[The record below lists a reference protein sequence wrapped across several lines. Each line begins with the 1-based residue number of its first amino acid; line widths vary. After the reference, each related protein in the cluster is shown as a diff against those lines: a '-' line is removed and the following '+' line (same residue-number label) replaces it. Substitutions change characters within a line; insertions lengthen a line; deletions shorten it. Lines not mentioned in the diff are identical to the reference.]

1 MPYVSVNTKKRVLIM
16 LAVCIL
22 AVAVLFSRLVYIQ
35 IIKSEY
41 YSQKAYTQ
49 QTRSKSVEA
58 KRGTIYDTTGERI
71 LAQSISTNIVTAVPN
86 SVNKD
91 KKDEIAQNLA
101 KILDLDKDEKNYEFS
116 NITDKDEILNKLNK
130 RVSSVTIATKVDQ
143 EKSKA
148 LLEYIN
154 KNEITGVSVDE
165 DMLRVYPYGTLL
177 SHVLGFVG
185 TDNQGL
191 AGIEAYYDSNLSGNP
206 GKIVASFDGGGRET
220 PFTQEQYIA
229 AEDGKDI
236 VLTIDATIQSIVE
249 KYLSKAVEENIAEY
263 GSIIIMRPSTGEVLA
278 MANYP
283 TFDPND
289 PFTPNTQELKDS
301 WENMSTSERS
311 NALNQMWRNKA
322 ISDTQEPGSTFKL
335 ITSVAALEENIVNI
349 DDKTFYC
356 SGYVKVGTWDIKCW
370 RYYRPHGQ
378 ESLRQGIMNSCNPVF
393 MQVSQRM
400 GIAAFMK
407 YIRAFNLDSKTGIDL
422 PGEATGIMHD
432 ENAMTEVDLA
442 TSSFG
447 QTIQI
452 TTIQTAVNYCAVANG
467 GYLVQPYIVREIKS
481 GSGNYD
487 EQIESKVLKQIMSET
502 TASEVMSALVDT
514 VNFGTAKSAKIS
526 DYQIAGKTATGEN
539 GRGDNTKYLAGFV
552 GIAPANNPEV
562 VVVMNL
568 FDPKGPSGH
577 GGATLCGPVVGSII
591 DEVLKYLDV
600 QTDYVVSDTENNEV
614 IIPNI
619 TGKTYSEARQI
630 AEESGFSL
638 NTSSEFSDD
647 TIITKQ
653 VPKSGASLE
662 PGAIIMAYKDGD
674 EAQKAEVP
682 DVRNMTSNEATSYFR
697 NAGLNVR
704 VEGTGYVL
712 TQDVTP
718 YEQIEKGSIVTIKC
732 VDDLSELP

>member
-101 KILDLDKDEKNYEFS
+101 QILEL
-116 NITDKDEILNKLNK
+116 DKDEILNKLNK

-154 KNEITGVSVDE
+154 ENEITGVSVDE

-191 AGIEAYYDSNLSGNP
+191 AGIEAYYESDLSGNP

-370 RYYRPHGQ
+370 RYYNPHGS
-378 ESLRQGIMNSCNPVF
+378 ESLREGIMNSCNPVF

-452 TTIQTAVNYCAVANG
+452 TTLQTAVNYCAVANG

-662 PGAIIMAYKDGD
+662 TGAIIMAYKDGD

>member
-16 LAVCIL
+16 LALCIL

-91 KKDEIAQNLA
+91 KKEEIAQNLA
-101 KILDLDKDEKNYEFS
+101 KILEL
-116 NITDKDEILNKLNK
+116 DKDEILNKLNK

-154 KNEITGVSVDE
+154 ENEITGISVDE

-370 RYYRPHGQ
+370 RYYNPHGS
-378 ESLRQGIMNSCNPVF
+378 ESLREGIMNSCNPVF

-630 AEESGFSL
+630 VEESGFSL

>member
-1 MPYVSVNTKKRVLIM
+1 MPYVSISSKKRVLFM
-16 LAVCIL
+16 LAVCSI
-22 AVAVLFSRLVYIQ
+22 VVIVLFFRLFYIQ
-35 IIKSEY
+35 VVKAEY
-41 YSQKAYTQ
+41 YSQKAYSQ
-49 QTRSKSVEA
+49 QTRSKNVEA
-58 KRGTIYDTTGERI
+58 KRGTIYDTTGEKI

-91 KKDEIAQNLA
+91 KKEEIAQNLA
-101 KILDLDKDEKNYEFS
+101 QILEE
-116 NITDKDEILNKLNK
+116 DKDEILEKLNQK
-130 RVSSVTIATKVDQ
+130 VSSVTIATKVDQ
-143 EKSKA
+143 EKA
-148 LLEYIN
+148 EQILTYIN
-154 KNEITGVSVDE
+154 DNDITGLSVDE

-191 AGIEAYYDSNLSGNP
+191 AGVEAYYDEELAGNP

-220 PFTQEQYIA
+220 PFTQEQYVA

-263 GSIIIMRPSTGEVLA
+263 GSIVIMRPSTGEVLA

-283 TFDPND
+283 TFDPNS
-289 PFTPNTQELKDS
+289 PFTPNTQELKDA
-301 WENMSTSERS
+301 WDTMSSTEKSE
-311 NALNQMWRNKA
+311 ALNQMWRNKA

-335 ITSVAALEENIVNI
+335 ITATAALEENIVNI
-349 DDKTFYC
+349 DDKVFYC
-356 SGYVKVGTWDIKCW
+356 AGYVTVGTWDIKCW
-370 RYYRPHGQ
+370 RYYNPHGE
-378 ESLRQGIMNSCNPVF
+378 ESLREGIMNSCNPVF
-393 MQVSQRM
+393 MQVSQKM
-400 GIAAFMK
+400 GISAFMK
-407 YIRAFNLDSKTGIDL
+407 YIKAFNLASKTGIDL

-432 ENAMTEVDLA
+432 ENTMTDVDLA
-442 TSSFG
+442 TTSFG

-452 TTIQTAVNYCAVANG
+452 TTLQTAVNYCAVANG

-502 TASEVMSALVDT
+502 TASEIMSALVDT

-552 GIAPANNPEV
+552 GIGPASNPEV

-568 FDPKGPSGH
+568 YNPTGPSGH

-600 QTDYVVSDTENNEV
+600 QTDYTVSDTENNEIV
-614 IIPNI
+614 VPDI
-619 TGKTYSEARQI
+619 TGKTYAEAKQTI
-630 AEESGFSL
+630 EDSGFVI
-638 NTSSEFSDD
+638 NTSSEFTDD

-662 PGAIIMAYKDGD
+662 AGSSIMTYKDGD
-674 EAQKAEVP
+674 EAQVTEVP
-682 DVRNMTSNEATSYFR
+682 DVRNLSTTEAINAFR
-697 NAGLNVR
+697 GAGLNVR
-704 VEGTGYVL
+704 VEGSGYVL

>member
-101 KILDLDKDEKNYEFS
+101 QILEL
-116 NITDKDEILNKLNK
+116 DKDEILNKLNK

-154 KNEITGVSVDE
+154 ENEITGVSVDE

-191 AGIEAYYDSNLSGNP
+191 AGIEAYYESDLSGNP

-370 RYYRPHGQ
+370 RYYNPHGS
-378 ESLRQGIMNSCNPVF
+378 ESLREGIMNSCNPVF

-400 GIAAFMK
+400 GIAAFIK

-452 TTIQTAVNYCAVANG
+452 TTLQTAVNYCAVANG

>member
-1 MPYVSVNTKKRVLIM
+1 MPYVSISSKKRVLFM
-16 LAVCIL
+16 LAVCSI
-22 AVAVLFSRLVYIQ
+22 VVIVLFFRLFYIQ
-35 IIKSEY
+35 VVKAEY
-41 YSQKAYTQ
+41 YSQKAYSQ
-49 QTRSKSVEA
+49 QTRSKNVEA
-58 KRGTIYDTTGERI
+58 KRGTIYDTTGEKI

-91 KKDEIAQNLA
+91 KKEDIAQNLA
-101 KILDLDKDEKNYEFS
+101 QILEE
-116 NITDKDEILNKLNK
+116 DKDEILEKLNQK
-130 RVSSVTIATKVDQ
+130 VSSVTIATKVDQ
-143 EKSKA
+143 EKA
-148 LLEYIN
+148 EQILTYIN
-154 KNEITGVSVDE
+154 DNDITGLSVDE

-191 AGIEAYYDSNLSGNP
+191 AGVEAYYDEELAGNP

-220 PFTQEQYIA
+220 PFTQEQYVA

-263 GSIIIMRPSTGEVLA
+263 GSIVIMRPSTGEVLA

-283 TFDPND
+283 TFDSNS
-289 PFTPNTQELKDS
+289 PFTPNTQELKDA
-301 WENMSTSERS
+301 WDTMSSTEKSE
-311 NALNQMWRNKA
+311 ALNQMWRNKA

-335 ITSVAALEENIVNI
+335 ITATAALEENIVNI
-349 DDKTFYC
+349 DDKVFYC
-356 SGYVKVGTWDIKCW
+356 AGYVTVGTWDIKCW
-370 RYYRPHGQ
+370 RYYNPHGE
-378 ESLRQGIMNSCNPVF
+378 ESLREGIMNSCNPVF
-393 MQVSQRM
+393 MQVSQKM
-400 GIAAFMK
+400 GISAFMK
-407 YIRAFNLDSKTGIDL
+407 YIKAFNLASKTGIDL

-432 ENAMTEVDLA
+432 ENTMTDVDLA
-442 TSSFG
+442 TTSFG

-452 TTIQTAVNYCAVANG
+452 TTLQTAVNYCAVANG

-502 TASEVMSALVDT
+502 TASEIMSALVDT

-552 GIAPANNPEV
+552 GIGPASNPEV

-568 FDPKGPSGH
+568 YNPTGPSGH

-600 QTDYVVSDTENNEV
+600 QTDYTVSDTENNEIV
-614 IIPNI
+614 VPDI
-619 TGKTYSEARQI
+619 TGKTYAEAKQTI
-630 AEESGFSL
+630 EDSGFVI
-638 NTSSEFSDD
+638 NTSSEFTDD

-662 PGAIIMAYKDGD
+662 AGSSIMTYKDGD
-674 EAQKAEVP
+674 EAQVTEVP
-682 DVRNMTSNEATSYFR
+682 DVRNLSATEAINAFR
-697 NAGLNVR
+697 GAGLNVR
-704 VEGTGYVL
+704 VEGSGYVL

>member
-1 MPYVSVNTKKRVLIM
+1 MPYVSINTKKRVLVM
-16 LAVCIL
+16 LILCI
-22 AVAVLFSRLVYIQ
+22 VGMVVLFGRLVYIQ
-35 IIKSEY
+35 IVKSEY

-58 KRGTIYDTTGERI
+58 KRGTIYDTTGEKI
-71 LAQSISTNIVTAVPN
+71 LAQSISTNIVTAVPS

-91 KKDEIAQNLA
+91 KKEEIAQNLA
-101 KILDLDKDEKNYEFS
+101 DILQS
-116 NITDKDEILNKLNK
+116 DKDEILKKLNK
-130 RVSSVTIATKVDQ
+130 KTSSVTIATKVDQ

-148 LLEYIN
+148 ILEYIN
-154 KNEITGVSVDE
+154 NNDITGISVDE

-191 AGIEAYYDSNLSGNP
+191 AGVEAYYDSELSGNP

-229 AEDGKDI
+229 AENGKDI

-249 KYLSKAVEENIAEY
+249 KYLSKAVEENITEY
-263 GSIIIMRPSTGEVLA
+263 GSIVIMRPSTGEVLA

-289 PFTPNTQELKDS
+289 PFTPNTQELKDK
-301 WENMSTSERS
+301 WDDMTVTQRSEE
-311 NALNQMWRNKA
+311 LNKMWRNKA

-335 ITSVAALEENIVNI
+335 ITSVAALEENVVNI

-356 SGYVKVGTWDIKCW
+356 AGYVKVGTWDIKCW
-370 RYYRPHGQ
+370 RYYNPHGS
-378 ESLRQGIMNSCNPVF
+378 ESLREGIMNSCNPVF

-432 ENAMTEVDLA
+432 EKSMSDVDLA

-452 TTIQTAVNYCAVANG
+452 TSIQTAVNYCAVANG

-502 TASEVMSALVDT
+502 TASEIMSALVDT
-514 VNFGTAKSAKIS
+514 VNYGTAKSAKIS

-552 GIAPANNPEV
+552 GIGPASNPEI

-568 FDPKGPSGH
+568 YDPKGPSGH

-600 QTDYVVSDTENNEV
+600 QTDYTVSETENNEV
-614 IIPNI
+614 VIPNI
-619 TGKTYSEARQI
+619 TGKTYAEAKQI
-630 AEESGFSL
+630 AKDSGFTL
-638 NTSSEFSDD
+638 NLSSEFSDD
-647 TIITKQ
+647 TIISKQ
-653 VPKSGASLE
+653 VPKSGASLVA
-662 PGAIIMAYKDGD
+662 GSSIMVYKDGD
-674 EAQKAEVP
+674 EVQKAEIP
-682 DVRNMTSNEATSYFR
+682 DVRNRTAAEATNYFR
-697 NAGLNVR
+697 GVGLNVR

>member
-1 MPYVSVNTKKRVLIM
+1 MPYVSINTKKRVLVM
-16 LAVCIL
+16 LILCI
-22 AVAVLFSRLVYIQ
+22 VGMVVLFGRLVYIQ
-35 IIKSEY
+35 IVKSEY

-58 KRGTIYDTTGERI
+58 KRGTIYDTTGEKI
-71 LAQSISTNIVTAVPN
+71 LAQSISTNIVTAVPS

-91 KKDEIAQNLA
+91 KKEEIAQNLA
-101 KILDLDKDEKNYEFS
+101 DILQS
-116 NITDKDEILNKLNK
+116 DKDEILKKLNK
-130 RVSSVTIATKVDQ
+130 KTSSVTIATKVDQ

-148 LLEYIN
+148 ILEYIN
-154 KNEITGVSVDE
+154 NNDITGISVDE

-191 AGIEAYYDSNLSGNP
+191 AGVEAYYDSELSGNP

-229 AEDGKDI
+229 AENGKDI
-236 VLTIDATIQSIVE
+236 ILTIDATIQSIVE

-263 GSIIIMRPSTGEVLA
+263 GSIVIMRPSTGEVLA

-289 PFTPNTQELKDS
+289 PFTPNTQELKDK
-301 WENMSTSERS
+301 WDDMTVTQRSEE
-311 NALNQMWRNKA
+311 LNKMWRNKA

-335 ITSVAALEENIVNI
+335 ITSVAALEENVVNI

-356 SGYVKVGTWDIKCW
+356 AGYVKVGTWDIKCW
-370 RYYRPHGQ
+370 RYYNPHGS
-378 ESLRQGIMNSCNPVF
+378 ESLREGIMNSCNPVF

-432 ENAMTEVDLA
+432 EKSMSDVDLA

-452 TTIQTAVNYCAVANG
+452 TSIQTAVNYCTVANG

-502 TASEVMSALVDT
+502 TASEIMSALVDT
-514 VNFGTAKSAKIS
+514 VNYGTAKSAKIS

-552 GIAPANNPEV
+552 GIGPASNPEI

-568 FDPKGPSGH
+568 YDPKGPSGH

-600 QTDYVVSDTENNEV
+600 QTDYTVSETENNEV
-614 IIPNI
+614 VIPNI
-619 TGKTYSEARQI
+619 TGKTYAEAKQI
-630 AEESGFSL
+630 AKDSGFTL
-638 NTSSEFSDD
+638 NLSSEFSDD
-647 TIITKQ
+647 TIISKQ
-653 VPKSGASLE
+653 VPKSGASLVA
-662 PGAIIMAYKDGD
+662 GSSIMVYKDGD
-674 EAQKAEVP
+674 EVQKAEIP
-682 DVRNMTSNEATSYFR
+682 DVRNRTAAEATNYFR
-697 NAGLNVR
+697 GVGLNVR

>member
-16 LAVCIL
+16 LALCIL

-91 KKDEIAQNLA
+91 KKEEIAQNLS
-101 KILDLDKDEKNYEFS
+101 KILEL
-116 NITDKDEILNKLNK
+116 DKDEILNKLNK

-154 KNEITGVSVDE
+154 ENEITGISVDE

-370 RYYRPHGQ
+370 RYYNPHGS
-378 ESLRQGIMNSCNPVF
+378 ESLREGIMNSCNPVF

-407 YIRAFNLDSKTGIDL
+407 YIRAFNLDLKTGIDL

>member
-1 MPYVSVNTKKRVLIM
+1 MPYVSINTKKRVLVM
-16 LAVCIL
+16 LILCI
-22 AVAVLFSRLVYIQ
+22 VGMVVLFGRLVYIQ
-35 IIKSEY
+35 IVKSEY

-58 KRGTIYDTTGERI
+58 KRGTIYDTTGEKI
-71 LAQSISTNIVTAVPN
+71 LAQSISTNIVTAVPS

-91 KKDEIAQNLA
+91 KKEEIAQNLA
-101 KILDLDKDEKNYEFS
+101 DILQS
-116 NITDKDEILNKLNK
+116 DKDEILKKLNK
-130 RVSSVTIATKVDQ
+130 KTSSVTIATKVDQ

-148 LLEYIN
+148 ILEYIN
-154 KNEITGVSVDE
+154 NNDITGISVDE

-191 AGIEAYYDSNLSGNP
+191 AGVEAYYDSELSGNP

-229 AEDGKDI
+229 AENGKDI

-263 GSIIIMRPSTGEVLA
+263 GSIVIMRPSTGEVLA

-289 PFTPNTQELKDS
+289 PFTPNTQELKDK
-301 WENMSTSERS
+301 WDDMTVTQRSEE
-311 NALNQMWRNKA
+311 LNKMWRNKA

-335 ITSVAALEENIVNI
+335 ITSVAALEENVVNI

-356 SGYVKVGTWDIKCW
+356 AGYVKVGTWDIKCW
-370 RYYRPHGQ
+370 RYYNPHGS
-378 ESLRQGIMNSCNPVF
+378 ESLREGIMNSCNPVF

-432 ENAMTEVDLA
+432 EKSMSDVDLA

-452 TTIQTAVNYCAVANG
+452 TSIQTAVNYCAVANG

-502 TASEVMSALVDT
+502 TASEIMSALVDT
-514 VNFGTAKSAKIS
+514 VNYGTAKSAKIS

-552 GIAPANNPEV
+552 GIGPASNPEI

-568 FDPKGPSGH
+568 YDPKGPSGH

-600 QTDYVVSDTENNEV
+600 QTDYTVSETENNEV
-614 IIPNI
+614 VIPNI
-619 TGKTYSEARQI
+619 TGKTYAEAKQI
-630 AEESGFSL
+630 AKDSGFTL
-638 NTSSEFSDD
+638 NLSSEFSDD
-647 TIITKQ
+647 TIISKQ
-653 VPKSGASLE
+653 VPKSGASLVA
-662 PGAIIMAYKDGD
+662 GSSIMVYKDGD
-674 EAQKAEVP
+674 EVQKAEIP
-682 DVRNMTSNEATSYFR
+682 DVRNRTAAEATNYFR
-697 NAGLNVR
+697 GVGLNVR

>member
-1 MPYVSVNTKKRVLIM
+1 MPYVSINTKKRVLVM
-16 LAVCIL
+16 LILCI
-22 AVAVLFSRLVYIQ
+22 VGMVVLFGRLVYIQ
-35 IIKSEY
+35 IVKSEY

-58 KRGTIYDTTGERI
+58 KRGTIYDTTGEKI
-71 LAQSISTNIVTAVPN
+71 LAQSISTNIVTAVPS

-91 KKDEIAQNLA
+91 KKEEIAQNLA
-101 KILDLDKDEKNYEFS
+101 DILQS
-116 NITDKDEILNKLNK
+116 DKDEILKKLNK
-130 RVSSVTIATKVDQ
+130 KTSSVTIATKVDQ

-148 LLEYIN
+148 ILEYIN
-154 KNEITGVSVDE
+154 NNDITGISVDE

-191 AGIEAYYDSNLSGNP
+191 AGVEAYYDSELSGNP

-229 AEDGKDI
+229 AENGKDI

-263 GSIIIMRPSTGEVLA
+263 GSIVIMRPSTGEVLA

-289 PFTPNTQELKDS
+289 PFTPNTQELKDK
-301 WENMSTSERS
+301 WDDMTVTQRSEE
-311 NALNQMWRNKA
+311 LNKMWRNKA

-335 ITSVAALEENIVNI
+335 ITSVAALEENVVNI

-356 SGYVKVGTWDIKCW
+356 AGYVKVGTWDIKCW
-370 RYYRPHGQ
+370 RYYNPHGS
-378 ESLRQGIMNSCNPVF
+378 ESLREGIMNSCNPVF

-432 ENAMTEVDLA
+432 EKSMSDVDLA

-452 TTIQTAVNYCAVANG
+452 TSIQTAVNYCAVANG

-502 TASEVMSALVDT
+502 TASEIMSALVDT
-514 VNFGTAKSAKIS
+514 VNYGTAKSAKIS

-552 GIAPANNPEV
+552 GIGPASNPEI

-568 FDPKGPSGH
+568 YDPKGPSGH

-600 QTDYVVSDTENNEV
+600 QTDYTVSETENNEV
-614 IIPNI
+614 VIPNI
-619 TGKTYSEARQI
+619 TGKTYAEAKQI
-630 AEESGFSL
+630 AKDSGFTL
-638 NTSSEFSDD
+638 NLSSEFSDD
-647 TIITKQ
+647 TIISKQ
-653 VPKSGASLE
+653 VPKSGASLVA
-662 PGAIIMAYKDGD
+662 GSSIMIYKDGD
-674 EAQKAEVP
+674 EVQKAEIP
-682 DVRNMTSNEATSYFR
+682 DVRNRTAAEATNYFR
-697 NAGLNVR
+697 GVGLNVR

>member
-1 MPYVSVNTKKRVLIM
+1 MPYVSINTKKRVLVM
-16 LAVCIL
+16 LILCI
-22 AVAVLFSRLVYIQ
+22 VGMVVLFGRLVYIQ
-35 IIKSEY
+35 IVKSEY

-58 KRGTIYDTTGERI
+58 KRGTIYDTTGEKI
-71 LAQSISTNIVTAVPN
+71 LAQSISTNIVTAVPS

-91 KKDEIAQNLA
+91 KKEEIAQNLA
-101 KILDLDKDEKNYEFS
+101 DILQS
-116 NITDKDEILNKLNK
+116 DKDEILKKLNK
-130 RVSSVTIATKVDQ
+130 KTSSVTIATKVDQ

-148 LLEYIN
+148 ILEYIN
-154 KNEITGVSVDE
+154 NNDITGISVDE

-191 AGIEAYYDSNLSGNP
+191 AGVEAYYDSELSGNP

-229 AEDGKDI
+229 AENGKDI
-236 VLTIDATIQSIVE
+236 ILTIDATIQSIVE

-263 GSIIIMRPSTGEVLA
+263 GSIVIMRPSTGEVLA

-289 PFTPNTQELKDS
+289 PFTPNTQELKDK
-301 WENMSTSERS
+301 WDDMTVTQRSEE
-311 NALNQMWRNKA
+311 LNKMWRNKA

-335 ITSVAALEENIVNI
+335 ITSVAALEENVVNI

-356 SGYVKVGTWDIKCW
+356 AGYVKVGTWDIKCW
-370 RYYRPHGQ
+370 RYYNPHGS
-378 ESLRQGIMNSCNPVF
+378 ESLREGIMNSCNPVF

-432 ENAMTEVDLA
+432 EKSMSDVDLA

-452 TTIQTAVNYCAVANG
+452 TSIQTAVNYCAVANG

-502 TASEVMSALVDT
+502 TASEIMSALVDT
-514 VNFGTAKSAKIS
+514 VNYGTAKSAKIS

-552 GIAPANNPEV
+552 GIGPESNPEI

-568 FDPKGPSGH
+568 YDPKGPSGH

-600 QTDYVVSDTENNEV
+600 QTDYTVSETENNEV
-614 IIPNI
+614 VIPNI
-619 TGKTYSEARQI
+619 TGKTYAEAKQI
-630 AEESGFSL
+630 AKDSGFTL
-638 NTSSEFSDD
+638 NLSSEFSDD
-647 TIITKQ
+647 TIISKQ
-653 VPKSGASLE
+653 VPKSGASLVA
-662 PGAIIMAYKDGD
+662 GSSIMVYKDGD
-674 EAQKAEVP
+674 EVQKAEIP
-682 DVRNMTSNEATSYFR
+682 DVRNRTAAEATNYFR
-697 NAGLNVR
+697 GVGLNVR

>member
-1 MPYVSVNTKKRVLIM
+1 MPYVSINTKKRVLVM
-16 LAVCIL
+16 LILCI
-22 AVAVLFSRLVYIQ
+22 VGMVVLFGRLVYIQ
-35 IIKSEY
+35 IVKSEY

-58 KRGTIYDTTGERI
+58 KRGTIYDTTGEKI
-71 LAQSISTNIVTAVPN
+71 LAQSISTNIVTAVPS

-91 KKDEIAQNLA
+91 KKEEIAQNLA
-101 KILDLDKDEKNYEFS
+101 DILQS
-116 NITDKDEILNKLNK
+116 DKDEILKKLNK
-130 RVSSVTIATKVDQ
+130 KTSSVTIATKVDQ

-148 LLEYIN
+148 ILEYIN
-154 KNEITGVSVDE
+154 NNDITGISVDE

-191 AGIEAYYDSNLSGNP
+191 AGVEAYYDSELSGNP

-229 AEDGKDI
+229 AENGKDI

-249 KYLSKAVEENIAEY
+249 KYLSKAVEENIEEY
-263 GSIIIMRPSTGEVLA
+263 GSIVIMKPSTGEVLA

-289 PFTPNTQELKDS
+289 PFTPNTQELKDK
-301 WENMSTSERS
+301 WDDMTVTQRSEE
-311 NALNQMWRNKA
+311 LNKMWRNKA

-335 ITSVAALEENIVNI
+335 ITSVAALEENVVNI

-356 SGYVKVGTWDIKCW
+356 AGYVKVGTWDIKCW
-370 RYYRPHGQ
+370 RYYNPHGS
-378 ESLRQGIMNSCNPVF
+378 ESLREGIMNSCNPVF

-432 ENAMTEVDLA
+432 EKSMSDVDLA

-452 TTIQTAVNYCAVANG
+452 TSIQTAVNYCAVANG

-502 TASEVMSALVDT
+502 TASEIMSALVDT
-514 VNFGTAKSAKIS
+514 VNYGTAKSAKIS

-552 GIAPANNPEV
+552 GIGPASNPEI

-568 FDPKGPSGH
+568 YDPKGPSGH

-600 QTDYVVSDTENNEV
+600 QTDYTVSETENNEV
-614 IIPNI
+614 VIPNI
-619 TGKTYSEARQI
+619 TGKTYAEAKQI
-630 AEESGFSL
+630 AKDSGFTL
-638 NTSSEFSDD
+638 NLSSEFSDD
-647 TIITKQ
+647 TIISKQ
-653 VPKSGASLE
+653 VPKSGASLVA
-662 PGAIIMAYKDGD
+662 GSSIMVYKDGD
-674 EAQKAEVP
+674 EVQKAEIP
-682 DVRNMTSNEATSYFR
+682 DVRNRTAAEATNYFR
-697 NAGLNVR
+697 GVGLNVR

>member
-16 LAVCIL
+16 LALCIL

-58 KRGTIYDTTGERI
+58 KRGPIYDTTGERI

-91 KKDEIAQNLA
+91 KKEEIAQNLS
-101 KILDLDKDEKNYEFS
+101 KILES
-116 NITDKDEILNKLNK
+116 DKDEILNKLNK

-154 KNEITGVSVDE
+154 ENEITGISVDE

-370 RYYRPHGQ
+370 RYYNPHGS
-378 ESLRQGIMNSCNPVF
+378 ESLREGIMNSCNPVF

-407 YIRAFNLDSKTGIDL
+407 YIRALNLDSKTGIDL

-619 TGKTYSEARQI
+619 TGKKYSEARQI

>member
-1 MPYVSVNTKKRVLIM
+1 MPYVSINTKKRVLVM
-16 LAVCIL
+16 LVLCI
-22 AVAVLFSRLVYIQ
+22 VGMVVLFGRLVYIQ
-35 IIKSEY
+35 IVKSEY

-49 QTRSKSVEA
+49 QTRSKNVEA
-58 KRGTIYDTTGERI
+58 KRGTIYDTTGEKI

-91 KKDEIAQNLA
+91 KKEEIAQNLA
-101 KILDLDKDEKNYEFS
+101 DILQS
-116 NITDKDEILNKLNK
+116 DKDEILKKLNK
-130 RVSSVTIATKVDQ
+130 KTSSVTIATKVDQ

-148 LLEYIN
+148 ILEYIN
-154 KNEITGVSVDE
+154 NNDITGISVDE

-191 AGIEAYYDSNLSGNP
+191 AGVEAYYDSELSGNP

-263 GSIIIMRPSTGEVLA
+263 GSIVIMRPSTGEVLA

-289 PFTPNTQELKDS
+289 PFTPNTQELKDK
-301 WENMSTSERS
+301 WDDMTVTQRSEE
-311 NALNQMWRNKA
+311 LNKMWRNKA

-335 ITSVAALEENIVNI
+335 ITSVAALEENVVNI

-356 SGYVKVGTWDIKCW
+356 AGYVKVGTWDIKCW
-370 RYYRPHGQ
+370 RYYNPHGS
-378 ESLRQGIMNSCNPVF
+378 ESLREGIMNSCNPVF

-432 ENAMTEVDLA
+432 EKSMSDVDLA

-452 TTIQTAVNYCAVANG
+452 TSIQTAVNYCAVANG

-481 GSGNYD
+481 GAGNYD

-502 TASEVMSALVDT
+502 TASEIMSALVDT
-514 VNFGTAKSAKIS
+514 VNYGTAKSAKIS

-552 GIAPANNPEV
+552 GIGPASNPEI

-568 FDPKGPSGH
+568 YDPKGPSGH

-600 QTDYVVSDTENNEV
+600 QTDYTVSETENNEV
-614 IIPNI
+614 VIPNI
-619 TGKTYSEARQI
+619 TGKTYAEAKQI
-630 AEESGFSL
+630 AKDSGFTL
-638 NTSSEFSDD
+638 NLSSEFSDD
-647 TIITKQ
+647 TIISKQ
-653 VPKSGASLE
+653 VPKSGASLVA
-662 PGAIIMAYKDGD
+662 GSSIMVYKDGD
-674 EAQKAEVP
+674 EVQKAEVP
-682 DVRNMTSNEATSYFR
+682 DVRNRTAAEATSYFR
-697 NAGLNVR
+697 GVGLNVR

>member
-1 MPYVSVNTKKRVLIM
+1 MPYVSINTKKRVLVM
-16 LAVCIL
+16 LILCI
-22 AVAVLFSRLVYIQ
+22 VGMVVLFGRLVYIQ
-35 IIKSEY
+35 IVKSEY

-58 KRGTIYDTTGERI
+58 KRGTIYDTTGEKI
-71 LAQSISTNIVTAVPN
+71 LAQSISTNIVTAVPS

-91 KKDEIAQNLA
+91 KKEEIAQNLA
-101 KILDLDKDEKNYEFS
+101 DILQS
-116 NITDKDEILNKLNK
+116 DKDEILKKLNK
-130 RVSSVTIATKVDQ
+130 KTSSVTIATKVDQ

-148 LLEYIN
+148 ILEYIN
-154 KNEITGVSVDE
+154 NNDITGISVDE

-191 AGIEAYYDSNLSGNP
+191 AGVEAYYDSELSGNP

-229 AEDGKDI
+229 AENGKDI
-236 VLTIDATIQSIVE
+236 ILTIDATIQSIVE

-263 GSIIIMRPSTGEVLA
+263 GSIVIMKPSTGEVLA

-289 PFTPNTQELKDS
+289 PFTPNTQELKDK
-301 WENMSTSERS
+301 WDDMTVTQRSEE
-311 NALNQMWRNKA
+311 LNKMWRNKA

-335 ITSVAALEENIVNI
+335 ITSVAALEENVVNI

-356 SGYVKVGTWDIKCW
+356 AGYVKVGTWDIKCW
-370 RYYRPHGQ
+370 RYYNPHGS
-378 ESLRQGIMNSCNPVF
+378 ESLREGIMNSCNPVF

-432 ENAMTEVDLA
+432 EKSMSDVDLA

-452 TTIQTAVNYCAVANG
+452 TSIQTAVNYCAVANG

-502 TASEVMSALVDT
+502 TASEIMSALVDT
-514 VNFGTAKSAKIS
+514 VNYGTAKSAKIS

-552 GIAPANNPEV
+552 GIGPESNPEI

-568 FDPKGPSGH
+568 YDPKGPSGH

-600 QTDYVVSDTENNEV
+600 QTDYTVSETENNEV
-614 IIPNI
+614 VIPNI
-619 TGKTYSEARQI
+619 TGKTYAEAKQI
-630 AEESGFSL
+630 AKDSGFTL
-638 NTSSEFSDD
+638 NLSSEFSDD
-647 TIITKQ
+647 TIISKQ
-653 VPKSGASLE
+653 VPKSGASLVA
-662 PGAIIMAYKDGD
+662 GSSIMVYKDGD
-674 EAQKAEVP
+674 EVQKAEIP
-682 DVRNMTSNEATSYFR
+682 DVRNRTAAEATNYFR
-697 NAGLNVR
+697 GVGLNVR

>member
-16 LAVCIL
+16 LAVCSI
-22 AVAVLFSRLVYIQ
+22 AVIVLLSRLIYIQ

-49 QTRSKSVEA
+49 QTRSKNVEA

-71 LAQSISTNIVTAVPN
+71 LAQSISTNIITAVPN
-86 SVNKD
+86 SVNKE
-91 KKDEIAQNLA
+91 KKEEIAQNLA
-101 KILDLDKDEKNYEFS
+101 QILESDKE
-116 NITDKDEILNKLNK
+116 EILKKLNK
-130 RVSSVTIATKVDQ
+130 KVSSVTIATKVDQ
-143 EKSKA
+143 EKSKVI
-148 LLEYIN
+148 LKYISDN
-154 KNEITGVSVDE
+154 DITGISVDE

-191 AGIEAYYDSNLSGNP
+191 AGIEAYYDSDLSGNP

-229 AEDGKDI
+229 AENGKDV
-236 VLTIDATIQSIVE
+236 VLTIDATVQSIVE
-249 KYLSKAVEENIAEY
+249 KYLSKAVDENIAQY
-263 GSIIIMRPSTGEVLA
+263 GSVIVMRPATGEVLA

-283 TFDPND
+283 TFDPNE
-289 PFTPNTQELKDS
+289 PFTPNTQELKDA
-301 WENMSTSERS
+301 WNDMSAADRS
-311 NALNQMWRNKA
+311 KELNQMWRNKA

-356 SGYVKVGTWDIKCW
+356 SGKVKVGTWDIKCW
-370 RYYRPHGQ
+370 RYYNPHGS
-378 ESLRQGIMNSCNPVF
+378 ESLREGIMNSCNPVF
-393 MQVSQRM
+393 MQVSQKM
-400 GIAAFMK
+400 GIPAFMK
-407 YIRAFNLDSKTGIDL
+407 YIRAFNLDSRTGIDL

-452 TTIQTAVNYCAVANG
+452 TTLQTAVNYCAVANG
-467 GYLVQPYIVREIKS
+467 GYLVQPYVVREIKS
-481 GSGNYD
+481 GAGNYD

-502 TASEVMSALVDT
+502 TASDIMSALVDT
-514 VNFGTAKSAKIS
+514 VNSGTAKSAKIS

-552 GIAPANNPEV
+552 GIGPASNPEI

-568 FDPKGPSGH
+568 YDPKGPSGH

-591 DEVLKYLDV
+591 DEVLKYMDV
-600 QTDYVVSDTENNEV
+600 QTDYTVSETENNEIV
-614 IIPNI
+614 IPNI
-619 TGKTYSEARQI
+619 TGKTYAEAKQI
-630 AEESGFSL
+630 AGESGFAL
-638 NTSSEFSDD
+638 NISSEFSDD

-662 PGAIIMAYKDGD
+662 SGSSIMAYKDGD
-674 EAQKAEVP
+674 EVQKSEVP
-682 DVRNMTSNEATSYFR
+682 DVRNLTSNEAITHFR
-697 NAGLNVR
+697 NVGLNIR

-718 YEQIEKGSIVTIKC
+718 HEQIEKGSIVTIKC

>member
-1 MPYVSVNTKKRVLIM
+1 MPYVSINTKKRVLVM
-16 LAVCIL
+16 LVLCI
-22 AVAVLFSRLVYIQ
+22 VGMVVLFGRLVYIQ
-35 IIKSEY
+35 IVKSEY

-58 KRGTIYDTTGERI
+58 KRGTIYDTTGEKI
-71 LAQSISTNIVTAVPN
+71 LAQSISTNIVTAVPS

-91 KKDEIAQNLA
+91 KKEEIAQNLA
-101 KILDLDKDEKNYEFS
+101 DILQS
-116 NITDKDEILNKLNK
+116 DKDEILKKLNK
-130 RVSSVTIATKVDQ
+130 KTSSVTIATKVDQ

-148 LLEYIN
+148 ILEYIN
-154 KNEITGVSVDE
+154 NNDITGISVDE

-191 AGIEAYYDSNLSGNP
+191 AGVEAYYDSELSGNP

-229 AEDGKDI
+229 SENGKDI

-263 GSIIIMRPSTGEVLA
+263 GSIVIMRPSTGEVLA

-289 PFTPNTQELKDS
+289 PFTPNTQELKDK
-301 WENMSTSERS
+301 WDDMTVTQRSEE
-311 NALNQMWRNKA
+311 LNKMWRNKA

-335 ITSVAALEENIVNI
+335 ITSVAALEENVVNI

-356 SGYVKVGTWDIKCW
+356 AGYVKVGTWDIKCW
-370 RYYRPHGQ
+370 RYYNPHGS
-378 ESLRQGIMNSCNPVF
+378 ESLREGIMNSCNPVF

-432 ENAMTEVDLA
+432 EKSMSDVDLA

-452 TTIQTAVNYCAVANG
+452 TSIQTAVNYCAVANG

-502 TASEVMSALVDT
+502 TASEIMSALVDT
-514 VNFGTAKSAKIS
+514 VNYGTAKSAKIS

-552 GIAPANNPEV
+552 GIGPASNPEI

-568 FDPKGPSGH
+568 YDPKGPSGH

-600 QTDYVVSDTENNEV
+600 QTDYTVSETENNEV
-614 IIPNI
+614 VIPNI
-619 TGKTYSEARQI
+619 TGKTYAEAKQI
-630 AEESGFSL
+630 AKDSGFIL
-638 NTSSEFSDD
+638 NLSSEFSDD
-647 TIITKQ
+647 TIISKQ
-653 VPKSGASLE
+653 VPKSGASLVA
-662 PGAIIMAYKDGD
+662 GSSIMIYKDGD
-674 EAQKAEVP
+674 EVQKAEIP
-682 DVRNMTSNEATSYFR
+682 DVRNRTAAEATNYFR
-697 NAGLNVR
+697 GVGLNVR

>member
-1 MPYVSVNTKKRVLIM
+1 MPYVSINTKKRVLVM
-16 LAVCIL
+16 LILCI
-22 AVAVLFSRLVYIQ
+22 VGMVVLFGRLVYIQ
-35 IIKSEY
+35 IVKSEY

-58 KRGTIYDTTGERI
+58 KRGTIYDTTGEKI
-71 LAQSISTNIVTAVPN
+71 LAQSISTNIVTAVPS

-91 KKDEIAQNLA
+91 KKEEIAQNLA
-101 KILDLDKDEKNYEFS
+101 DILQS
-116 NITDKDEILNKLNK
+116 DKDEILKKLNK
-130 RVSSVTIATKVDQ
+130 KTSSVTIATKVDQ

-148 LLEYIN
+148 ILEYIN
-154 KNEITGVSVDE
+154 NNDITGISVDE

-191 AGIEAYYDSNLSGNP
+191 AGVEAYYDSELSGNP

-229 AEDGKDI
+229 AENGKDI

-263 GSIIIMRPSTGEVLA
+263 GSIVIMKPSTGEVLA

-289 PFTPNTQELKDS
+289 PFTPNTQELKDK
-301 WENMSTSERS
+301 WDDMTVTQRSEE
-311 NALNQMWRNKA
+311 LNKMWRNKA

-335 ITSVAALEENIVNI
+335 ITSVAALEENVVNI

-356 SGYVKVGTWDIKCW
+356 AGYVKVGTWDIKCW
-370 RYYRPHGQ
+370 RYYNPHGS
-378 ESLRQGIMNSCNPVF
+378 ESLREGIMNSCNPVF

-432 ENAMTEVDLA
+432 EKSMSDVDLA

-452 TTIQTAVNYCAVANG
+452 TSIQTAVNYCAVANG

-502 TASEVMSALVDT
+502 TASEIMSALVDT
-514 VNFGTAKSAKIS
+514 VNYGTAKSAKIS

-552 GIAPANNPEV
+552 GIGPASNPEI

-568 FDPKGPSGH
+568 YDPKGPSGH

-600 QTDYVVSDTENNEV
+600 QTDYTVSETENNEV
-614 IIPNI
+614 VIPNI
-619 TGKTYSEARQI
+619 TGKTYAEAKQI
-630 AEESGFSL
+630 AIDSGFTL
-638 NTSSEFSDD
+638 NLSSEFSDD
-647 TIITKQ
+647 TIISKQ
-653 VPKSGASLE
+653 VPKSGASLVA
-662 PGAIIMAYKDGD
+662 GSSIMVYKDGD
-674 EAQKAEVP
+674 EVQKAEIP
-682 DVRNMTSNEATSYFR
+682 DVRNRTAAEATNYFR
-697 NAGLNVR
+697 GVGLNVR

>member
-101 KILDLDKDEKNYEFS
+101 KILES
-116 NITDKDEILNKLNK
+116 DKDEILNKLNK

-370 RYYRPHGQ
+370 RYYNPHGS
-378 ESLRQGIMNSCNPVF
+378 ESLREGIMNSCNPVF

>member
-1 MPYVSVNTKKRVLIM
+1 MPYVSINTKKRVLVM
-16 LAVCIL
+16 LILCI
-22 AVAVLFSRLVYIQ
+22 VGMVVLFGRLVYIQ
-35 IIKSEY
+35 IVKSEY

-58 KRGTIYDTTGERI
+58 KRGTIYDTTGEKI
-71 LAQSISTNIVTAVPN
+71 LAQSISTNIVTAVPS

-91 KKDEIAQNLA
+91 KKEEIAQNLA
-101 KILDLDKDEKNYEFS
+101 DILQS
-116 NITDKDEILNKLNK
+116 DKDEILKKLNK
-130 RVSSVTIATKVDQ
+130 KTSSVTIATKVDQ

-148 LLEYIN
+148 ILEYIN
-154 KNEITGVSVDE
+154 NNDITGISVDE

-191 AGIEAYYDSNLSGNP
+191 AGVEAYYDSELSGNP

-229 AEDGKDI
+229 AENGKDI

-263 GSIIIMRPSTGEVLA
+263 GSIVIMRPSTGEVLA

-289 PFTPNTQELKDS
+289 PFTPNTQELKDK
-301 WENMSTSERS
+301 WDDMTVTQRSEE
-311 NALNQMWRNKA
+311 LNKMWRNKA

-335 ITSVAALEENIVNI
+335 ITSVAALEENVVNI

-356 SGYVKVGTWDIKCW
+356 AGYVKVGTWDIKCW
-370 RYYRPHGQ
+370 RYYNPHGS
-378 ESLRQGIMNSCNPVF
+378 ESLREGIMNSCNPVF

-432 ENAMTEVDLA
+432 EKSMSDVDLA

-452 TTIQTAVNYCAVANG
+452 TSIQTAVNYCAVANG

-502 TASEVMSALVDT
+502 TASEIMSALVDT
-514 VNFGTAKSAKIS
+514 VNYGTAKSAKIS
-526 DYQIAGKTATGEN
+526 DYQMAGKTATGEN

-552 GIAPANNPEV
+552 GIGPASNPEI

-568 FDPKGPSGH
+568 YDPKGPSGH

-600 QTDYVVSDTENNEV
+600 QTDYTVSETENNEV
-614 IIPNI
+614 VIPNI
-619 TGKTYSEARQI
+619 TGKTYAEAKQI
-630 AEESGFSL
+630 AKDSGFTL
-638 NTSSEFSDD
+638 NLSSEFSDD
-647 TIITKQ
+647 TIISKQ
-653 VPKSGASLE
+653 VPKSGASLVA
-662 PGAIIMAYKDGD
+662 GSSIMVYKDGD
-674 EAQKAEVP
+674 EVQKAEIP
-682 DVRNMTSNEATSYFR
+682 DVRNRTAAEATNYFR
-697 NAGLNVR
+697 GVGLNVR

>member
-1 MPYVSVNTKKRVLIM
+1 MPYVSISSKKRVLFM
-16 LAVCIL
+16 LAVCSI
-22 AVAVLFSRLVYIQ
+22 VVIVLFFRLFYIQ
-35 IIKSEY
+35 VVKAEY
-41 YSQKAYTQ
+41 YSQKAYSQ
-49 QTRSKSVEA
+49 QTRSKNVEA
-58 KRGTIYDTTGERI
+58 KRGTIYDTTGEKI

-91 KKDEIAQNLA
+91 KKEEIAQNLA
-101 KILDLDKDEKNYEFS
+101 QILEE
-116 NITDKDEILNKLNK
+116 DKDEILEKLNQK
-130 RVSSVTIATKVDQ
+130 VSSVTIATKVDQ
-143 EKSKA
+143 EKA
-148 LLEYIN
+148 EQILTYIN
-154 KNEITGVSVDE
+154 DNDITGLSVDE

-191 AGIEAYYDSNLSGNP
+191 AGVEAYYDEELAGNP

-220 PFTQEQYIA
+220 PFTQEQYVA

-263 GSIIIMRPSTGEVLA
+263 GSIVIMRPSTGEVLA

-283 TFDPND
+283 TFDPNS
-289 PFTPNTQELKDS
+289 PFTPNTQELKDA
-301 WENMSTSERS
+301 WDTMSSTEKSE
-311 NALNQMWRNKA
+311 ALNQMWRNKA

-335 ITSVAALEENIVNI
+335 ITATAALEENIVNI
-349 DDKTFYC
+349 DDKVFYC
-356 SGYVKVGTWDIKCW
+356 AGYVTVGTWDIKCW
-370 RYYRPHGQ
+370 RYYNPHGE
-378 ESLRQGIMNSCNPVF
+378 ESLREGIMNSCNPVF
-393 MQVSQRM
+393 MQVSQKM
-400 GIAAFMK
+400 GISAFMK
-407 YIRAFNLDSKTGIDL
+407 YIKAFNLASKTGIDL

-432 ENAMTEVDLA
+432 ENTMTDVDLA
-442 TSSFG
+442 TTSFG

-452 TTIQTAVNYCAVANG
+452 TTLQTAVNYCAVANG

-502 TASEVMSALVDT
+502 TASEIMSALVDT

-552 GIAPANNPEV
+552 GIGPASNPEV

-568 FDPKGPSGH
+568 YNPTGPSGH

-600 QTDYVVSDTENNEV
+600 QTDYTVSDTENNEIV
-614 IIPNI
+614 VPDI
-619 TGKTYSEARQI
+619 TGKTYAEAKQTI
-630 AEESGFSL
+630 EDSGFVI
-638 NTSSEFSDD
+638 NTSSEFTDD

-662 PGAIIMAYKDGD
+662 AGSSIMTYKDGD
-674 EAQKAEVP
+674 EAQVTEVP
-682 DVRNMTSNEATSYFR
+682 DVRNLSATEAINAFR
-697 NAGLNVR
+697 GAGLNVR
-704 VEGTGYVL
+704 VEGSGYVL

>member
-1 MPYVSVNTKKRVLIM
+1 MPYVSISSKKRVLFM
-16 LAVCIL
+16 LAVCSI
-22 AVAVLFSRLVYIQ
+22 VVIVLFFRLFYIQ
-35 IIKSEY
+35 VVKAEY
-41 YSQKAYTQ
+41 YSQKAYSQ
-49 QTRSKSVEA
+49 QTRSKNVEA
-58 KRGTIYDTTGERI
+58 KRGTIYDTTGEKI

-91 KKDEIAQNLA
+91 KKEDIAQNLA
-101 KILDLDKDEKNYEFS
+101 QILEE
-116 NITDKDEILNKLNK
+116 DKDEILEKLNQK
-130 RVSSVTIATKVDQ
+130 VSSVTIATKVDQ
-143 EKSKA
+143 EKA
-148 LLEYIN
+148 EQILTYIN
-154 KNEITGVSVDE
+154 DNDITGLSVDE

-191 AGIEAYYDSNLSGNP
+191 AGVEAYYDEELAGNP

-220 PFTQEQYIA
+220 PFTQEQYVA

-263 GSIIIMRPSTGEVLA
+263 GSIVIMRPSTGEVLA

-283 TFDPND
+283 TFDPNS
-289 PFTPNTQELKDS
+289 PFTPNTQELKDA
-301 WENMSTSERS
+301 WDTMSSTEKSE
-311 NALNQMWRNKA
+311 ALNQMWRNKA

-335 ITSVAALEENIVNI
+335 ITATAALEENIVNI
-349 DDKTFYC
+349 DDKVFYC
-356 SGYVKVGTWDIKCW
+356 AGYVTVGTWDIKCW
-370 RYYRPHGQ
+370 RYYNPHGE
-378 ESLRQGIMNSCNPVF
+378 ESLREGIMNSCNPVF
-393 MQVSQRM
+393 MQVSQKM
-400 GIAAFMK
+400 GISAFMK
-407 YIRAFNLDSKTGIDL
+407 YIKAFNLASKTGIDL

-432 ENAMTEVDLA
+432 ENTMTDVDLA
-442 TSSFG
+442 TTSFG

-452 TTIQTAVNYCAVANG
+452 TTLQTAVNYCAVANG

-502 TASEVMSALVDT
+502 TASEIMSSLVDT
-514 VNFGTAKSAKIS
+514 VNFGTAKPAKIS

-552 GIAPANNPEV
+552 GIGPASNPEV

-568 FDPKGPSGH
+568 YNPTGPSGH

-600 QTDYVVSDTENNEV
+600 QTDYTVSDTESNEIV
-614 IIPNI
+614 VPDI
-619 TGKTYSEARQI
+619 TGKTYAEAKQTI
-630 AEESGFSL
+630 EDSGFVI
-638 NTSSEFSDD
+638 NTSSEFTDD

-662 PGAIIMAYKDGD
+662 AGSSIMTYKDGD
-674 EAQKAEVP
+674 EAQVTEVP
-682 DVRNMTSNEATSYFR
+682 DVRNLSTTEAINAFR
-697 NAGLNVR
+697 GAGLNVR
-704 VEGTGYVL
+704 VEGSGYVL

>member
-1 MPYVSVNTKKRVLIM
+1 MPYVSINTKKRVLVM
-16 LAVCIL
+16 LILCI
-22 AVAVLFSRLVYIQ
+22 VAMVVLFGRLVYIQ
-35 IIKSEY
+35 IVKSEY

-58 KRGTIYDTTGERI
+58 KRGTIYDTTGEKI
-71 LAQSISTNIVTAVPN
+71 LAQSISTNIVTAVPS

-91 KKDEIAQNLA
+91 KKEEIAQNLA
-101 KILDLDKDEKNYEFS
+101 DILQS
-116 NITDKDEILNKLNK
+116 DKDEILKKLNK
-130 RVSSVTIATKVDQ
+130 KTSSVTIATKVDQ

-148 LLEYIN
+148 ILEYIN
-154 KNEITGVSVDE
+154 NNDITGISVDE

-191 AGIEAYYDSNLSGNP
+191 AGVEAYYDSELSGNP

-229 AEDGKDI
+229 AENGKDI

-263 GSIIIMRPSTGEVLA
+263 GSIVIMRPSTGEVLA

-289 PFTPNTQELKDS
+289 PFTPNTQELKDK
-301 WENMSTSERS
+301 WDDMTVTQRSEE
-311 NALNQMWRNKA
+311 LNKMWRNKA

-335 ITSVAALEENIVNI
+335 ITSVAALEENVVNI

-356 SGYVKVGTWDIKCW
+356 AGYVKVGTWDIKCW
-370 RYYRPHGQ
+370 RYYNPHGS
-378 ESLRQGIMNSCNPVF
+378 ESLREGIMNSCNPVF

-432 ENAMTEVDLA
+432 EKSMSDVDLA

-452 TTIQTAVNYCAVANG
+452 TSIQTAVNYCAVANG

-502 TASEVMSALVDT
+502 TASEIMSALVDT
-514 VNFGTAKSAKIS
+514 VNYGTAKSAKIS

-552 GIAPANNPEV
+552 GIGPASNPEI

-568 FDPKGPSGH
+568 YDPKGPSGH

-600 QTDYVVSDTENNEV
+600 QTDYTVSETENNEV
-614 IIPNI
+614 VIPNI
-619 TGKTYSEARQI
+619 TGKTYAEAKQI
-630 AEESGFSL
+630 AKDSGFTL
-638 NTSSEFSDD
+638 NLSSEFSDD
-647 TIITKQ
+647 TIISKQ
-653 VPKSGASLE
+653 VPKSGASLVA
-662 PGAIIMAYKDGD
+662 GSSIMVYKDGD
-674 EAQKAEVP
+674 EVQKAEIP
-682 DVRNMTSNEATSYFR
+682 DVRNRTAAEATNYFR
-697 NAGLNVR
+697 GVGLNVR

>member
-1 MPYVSVNTKKRVLIM
+1 MPYVSISSKKRVLFM
-16 LAVCIL
+16 LAVCSI
-22 AVAVLFSRLVYIQ
+22 VVIVLFFRLFYIQ
-35 IIKSEY
+35 VVKAEY
-41 YSQKAYTQ
+41 YSQKAYSQ
-49 QTRSKSVEA
+49 QTRSKNVEA
-58 KRGTIYDTTGERI
+58 KRGTIYDTTGEKI

-91 KKDEIAQNLA
+91 KKEDIAQNLA
-101 KILDLDKDEKNYEFS
+101 QILEE
-116 NITDKDEILNKLNK
+116 DKDEILEKLNQK
-130 RVSSVTIATKVDQ
+130 VSSVTIATKVDQ
-143 EKSKA
+143 EKA
-148 LLEYIN
+148 EQILTYIN
-154 KNEITGVSVDE
+154 DNDITGLSVDE

-191 AGIEAYYDSNLSGNP
+191 AGVEAYYDEELAGNP

-220 PFTQEQYIA
+220 PFTQEQYVA

-263 GSIIIMRPSTGEVLA
+263 GSIVIMRPSTGEVLA

-283 TFDPND
+283 TFDPNS
-289 PFTPNTQELKDS
+289 PFTPNTQELKDA
-301 WENMSTSERS
+301 WDTMSSTEKSE
-311 NALNQMWRNKA
+311 ALNQMWRNKA

-335 ITSVAALEENIVNI
+335 ITATAALEENIVNI
-349 DDKTFYC
+349 DDKVFYC
-356 SGYVKVGTWDIKCW
+356 AGYVTVGTWDIKCW
-370 RYYRPHGQ
+370 RYYNPHGE
-378 ESLRQGIMNSCNPVF
+378 ESLREGIMNSCNPVF
-393 MQVSQRM
+393 MQVSQKM
-400 GIAAFMK
+400 GISAFMK
-407 YIRAFNLDSKTGIDL
+407 YIKAFNLASKTGIDL

-432 ENAMTEVDLA
+432 ENTMTDVDLA
-442 TSSFG
+442 TTSFG

-452 TTIQTAVNYCAVANG
+452 TTLQTAVNYCAVANG

-502 TASEVMSALVDT
+502 TASEIMSALVDT

-552 GIAPANNPEV
+552 GIGPASNPEV

-568 FDPKGPSGH
+568 YNPTGPSGH

-600 QTDYVVSDTENNEV
+600 QTDYTVSDTENNEIV
-614 IIPNI
+614 VPDI
-619 TGKTYSEARQI
+619 TGKTYAEAKQTI
-630 AEESGFSL
+630 EDSGFVI
-638 NTSSEFSDD
+638 NTSSEFTDD

-662 PGAIIMAYKDGD
+662 AGSSIMTYKDGD
-674 EAQKAEVP
+674 EAQVTEVP
-682 DVRNMTSNEATSYFR
+682 DVRNLSTTEAINAFR
-697 NAGLNVR
+697 GAGLNVR
-704 VEGTGYVL
+704 VEGSGYVL